1 MKSYNIAFPLK
12 DDPTTNSFLSMT
24 KVTKDAFSS
33 DLLLLL
39 LTQKGERYYDPNY
52 GTNLIK
58 YIFEPNDNLTSSDI
72 EQELKTT
79 VSTYIPNLTIN
90 NIDFNWNFDEDGL
103 PISDNQ
109 LNVRIKFT
117 FSEDSFSESGVLD
130 IKF

>member
-1 MKSYNIAFPLK
+1 MKSYNITFPLK
-12 DDPTTNSFLSMT
+12 DDPTTNSFLLMT

-52 GTNLIK
+52 GTNLLK
-58 YIFEPNDNLTSSDI
+58 YIFEPNDSITSSDI
-72 EQELKTT
+72 EQELKNT

-90 NIDFNWNFDEDGL
+90 KIDFNWNFDEDGK
-103 PISDNQ
+103 PISDTQ
-109 LNVRIKFT
+109 LNVKIKFI
-117 FSEDSFSESGVLD
+117 FSEDSFSESGELD